1 MSQCIEHVQ
10 GSEKVCTEGP
20 DSLCLPSLFLKK
32 PQSHLLPY
40 GITGIP
46 QKPPRAWLLHILC
59 DPHPVSVRP
68 AGRVLWVYCWHR
80 EFPYLFG
87 FPHPVG
93 ARAGPEPRLLTLAQ
107 MGSPQQSSGL
117 RPEGPLPRRA
127 EATPPPWAV
136 FRDSGRVPSVPG
148 VQSSAWRTFSF
159 SASLEAKRG
168 QRPCPP
174 LISTP
179 EQALSSSHSNSAY
192 RLTTH
197 SHDFQRLLW
206 FRHPGLGNACSGLW
220 NNSAGFF
227 Y

>member
-1 MSQCIEHVQ
+1 MFKALRRSALKGLIHSVYPAFFFLNHRAIYSLM
-10 GSEKVCTEGP
+10 GSLVFPRNHPGPGCFTFFMILTLSLWGQRGGYYGYTAGTESSPTCLVSHIQLGPSWARAMPP
-20 DSLCLPSLFLKK
+20 DSLSDGEPSAV
-32 PQSHLLPY
+32 PW
-40 GITGIP
+40 
-46 QKPPRAWLLHILC
+46 A
-59 DPHPVSVRP
+59 
-68 AGRVLWVYCWHR
+68 
-80 EFPYLFG
+80 
-87 FPHPVG
+87 
-93 ARAGPEPRLLTLAQ
+93 
-107 MGSPQQSSGL
+107 
-117 RPEGPLPRRA
+117 PEGPLPWRA

-159 SASLEAKRG
+159 SASLEVKRG

-174 LISTP
+174 LLSTP
-179 EQALSSSHSNSAY
+179 EKALSSSHSNSAY

-220 NNSAGFF
+220 YNSAGFF